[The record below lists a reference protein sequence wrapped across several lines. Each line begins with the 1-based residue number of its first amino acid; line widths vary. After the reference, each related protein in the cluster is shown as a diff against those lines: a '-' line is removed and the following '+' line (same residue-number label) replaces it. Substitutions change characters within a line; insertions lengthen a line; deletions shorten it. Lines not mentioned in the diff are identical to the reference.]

1 MRKEVIIVIN
11 FSEIFNAIFNPL
23 KSWAEQ
29 SQGNWNLLIVSGF
42 ILVFVGAIVTYAL
55 HKKMGKVDE
64 RTKQIS
70 LNSALIVLCVVI
82 LCDVIFPKEYM
93 WQIFFLFKYSLAFL
107 SSAIYLV
114 VRYKKDFF

>member
-1 MRKEVIIVIN
+1 MIVVN
-11 FSEIFNAIFNPL
+11 FSDISNAIFNPL

-42 ILVFVGAIVTYAL
+42 LLVFVGAILTYVL
-55 HKKMGKVDE
+55 HKKIGKADE

-93 WQIFFLFKYSLAFL
+93 WQIFFLFKYSFAFL
-107 SSAIYLV
+107 TSAIYLA